1 MAQVPP
7 TMAHELPFW
16 PERVSAN
23 RIAACLFGRSG
34 EQNRDSHRNRS
45 SLAPSTSALL
55 SPVRTGFHQQ
65 PFMNL
70 GTPCSVLLLE
80 ELQPHI
86 PLENKTKAN
95 RNTHGCSSRLGHLR
109 GSLQLRLLSSCL
121 PQEPSATHLLLGIL
135 QATASGRSSPLPG
148 RALADSP
155 MHKHLQGS
163 HSFLS
168 WLPSSRGRNQL
179 ST

>member
-7 TMAHELPFW
+7 TTVHELPFW
-16 PERVSAN
+16 PELVSAN

-45 SLAPSTSALL
+45 RLAPSTSALL
-55 SPVRTGFHQQ
+55 IPVRSGFHQQ

-70 GTPCSVLLLE
+70 GTPCSMLLPK

-86 PLENKTKAN
+86 PLENKIKAN
-95 RNTHGCSSRLGHLR
+95 RNTHGCSSRLVHFR
-109 GSLQLRLLSSCL
+109 DSLQLCLLSSCL
-121 PQEPSATHLLLGIL
+121 PQEPSATHLLLGTMQVI
-135 QATASGRSSPLPG
+135 ASGCSCPLPG
-148 RALADSP
+148 RALAGSP
-155 MHKHLQGS
+155 THKHVQGI
-163 HSFLS
+163 HNFLF